1 MTERGLFVVDNRGNI
16 TGEKITAIDGIPVN
30 KILDT
35 VSEGKQ
41 NRLAAE
47 STLVS
52 LENTLKQK
60 LVGA

>member
-1 MTERGLFVVDNRGNI
+1 MTERGLFVVDNSGNI
-16 TGEKITAIDGIPVN
+16 TGEKNTAIDGIPVN